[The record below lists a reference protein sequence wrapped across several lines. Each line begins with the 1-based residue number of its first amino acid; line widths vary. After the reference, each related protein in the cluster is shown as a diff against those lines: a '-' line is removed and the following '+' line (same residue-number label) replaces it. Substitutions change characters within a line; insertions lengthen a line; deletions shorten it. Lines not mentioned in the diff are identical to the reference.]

1 LNLSEKRPFFGLQL
15 DIFCFLVAFCL
26 ALIGFSSSHDYRS
39 SIELL
44 YRCTHTILLSSLR
57 AKALRTS
64 FAHSSLRSSLFVCPS
79 FASSLLYH
87 RPCTRHY
94 VPHPCPRINCVV
106 PALVTMFL
114 VHVLVYR
121 AYSLR
126 STIYCSLH
134 SHILCLVPRLMQ
146 VCGMNGPKGP
156 SCVPHVRSKAP
167 LLM

>member
-79 FASSLLYH
+79 FASSLLCH
-87 RPCTRHY
+87 RTPY
-94 VPHPCPRINCVV
+94 S
-106 PALVTMFL
+106 
-114 VHVLVYR
+114 VL
-121 AYSLR
+121 YSLCSYYCIDR
-126 STIYCSLH
+126 SLCSLLSCMH
-134 SHILCLVPRLMQ
+134 SCIRFAHPIVPTLV
-146 VCGMNGPKGP
+146 
-156 SCVPHVRSKAP
+156 
-167 LLM
+167 